1 MFALLCAAGHNLRL
15 ILNFL
20 RDFLAFLY
28 TEIVKNIFKPQVTEE
43 QWCEVVGA

>member
-1 MFALLCAAGHNLRL
+1 LCAAGHNLRL

-28 TEIVKNIFKPQVTEE
+28 TEIVKCIFKPQAAEE
-43 QWCEVVGA
+43 QWCGIEVA